1 MDFQGSTV
9 GPYQIQG
16 ELGRGGTAIVYRA
29 LDTRNGQAV
38 ALKILPPQLANDA
51 IFLKRFIK
59 EGQHATQLTHESI
72 VKTYEAGEIEG
83 IYYLAMELVKGGTLA
98 ELSSKREELLPI
110 DEVIDILSQ
119 IAAALDFA
127 HSQGFVHR
135 DVKPSNILIGEDG
148 RSLLTDFGTAKQ
160 LVLESTMMTGTG
172 QRIGTPSFMSPEQIT
187 GEIALDY
194 RTDVY
199 SLGVIAY
206 KLFTGRLPFIAGSQ
220 AELLH
225 KVVYED
231 PLPADA
237 FNPDLPPNIVY
248 NLRRA
253 LAKEP
258 SERYDSAG
266 QFVASLVAGQ
276 MLAAK
281 IPLKAAGQDAASAK
295 ARKRPRNPL
304 PVLKRI
310 LRPVSAL
317 LVISALFFA
326 PAKLRE
332 LASPQMQSEV
342 IAKADYYSGILMR
355 YLDTPQTQQ
364 LWTNYAEP
372 IMTEFRSPDAADTT
386 VRGGLQT
393 IWHNIVTFNDPNGWV
408 QRTWRKWNQTKVS
421 DLVN

>member
-1 MDFQGSTV
+1 MDFQGSTL
-9 GPYQIQG
+9 GPYQIQE

-29 LDTRNGQAV
+29 VDTRNKQEL
-38 ALKILPPQLANDA
+38 ALKILPPQLANDGM
-51 IFLKRFIK
+51 FLKRFIK
-59 EGQHATQLTHESI
+59 EGKHATQLTHESI
-72 VKTYEAGEIEG
+72 VKTYEAGELEG
-83 IYYLAMELVKGGTLA
+83 VYYLAMEFVKGGTLA
-98 ELSSKREELLPI
+98 ELSSKREQLLSL
-110 DEVIDILSQ
+110 DEIIDILSQ

-135 DVKPSNILIGEDG
+135 DVKPSNILISDDG
-148 RSLLTDFGTAKQ
+148 RILLTDFGTAKQ
-160 LVLESTMMTGTG
+160 LVRDSTMMTGTG

-206 KLFTGRLPFIAGSQ
+206 KLFTGRLPFIASSQ

-231 PLPADA
+231 PVPADA
-237 FNPDLPPNIVY
+237 LNPELPPNIVY
-248 NLRRA
+248 NLKRA

-276 MLAAK
+276 ILAAK
-281 IPLKAAGQDAASAK
+281 FPIQTSIRSSSSMKV
-295 ARKRPRNPL
+295 RKQHWNPL
-304 PVLKRI
+304 PALKRTV
-310 LRPVSAL
+310 RPALAL
-317 LVISALFFA
+317 LVIGALFFA

-332 LASPQMQSEV
+332 LSTPQVQSGV
-342 IAKADYYSGILMR
+342 IAQADYFSGILMS

-372 IMTEFRSPDAADTT
+372 LITEFTSPDAADTT
-386 VRGGLQT
+386 IRGGLQT
-393 IWHNIVTFNDPNGWV
+393 IWQNIVTFNDPNGWV
-408 QRTWRKWNQTKVS
+408 QRTWRKWNQTKVA